1 MAVVSR
7 DIVVKA
13 LDELSEDQIVEVLD
27 FIGYL
32 QWRSKDVE
40 DQSWFWTEGWQERYR
55 EAKEDLVLREVQR
68 IRGCRRP
75 DSGAKELIRSAS
87 PA

>member
-7 DIVVKA
+7 NIVVKA
-13 LDELSEDQIVEVLD
+13 LDELSEDQMVEVLD

-32 QWRSKDVE
+32 QWRSKDME

-55 EAKEDLVLREVQR
+55 EAKEDLAQGRY
-68 IRGCRRP
+68 
-75 DSGAKELIRSAS
+75 KEFEDVEDLIRELKS
-87 PA
+87 

>member
-1 MAVVSR
+1 MAVVSK

-32 QWRSKDVE
+32 QWRGMDME
-40 DQSWFWTEGWQERYR
+40 DQSWFWTEEWQERYR
-55 EAKEDLVLREVQR
+55 EAKEDLAQGRY
-68 IRGCRRP
+68 
-75 DSGAKELIRSAS
+75 KEFDNFEGLLLELKS
-87 PA
+87 

>member
-13 LDELSEDQIVEVLD
+13 LDALSEDQMVEVLD

-32 QWRSKDVE
+32 QWRSRDME
-40 DQSWFWTEGWQERYR
+40 DQSWFWTEDWQERYR
-55 EAKEDLVLREVQR
+55 EAKEDLAQGRY
-68 IRGCRRP
+68 
-75 DSGAKELIRSAS
+75 KEFEDVEDLLLELKS
-87 PA
+87 